1 MAERLDQ
8 LLDRLRARPVDGS
21 LDGLEEEIGRDIA
34 RWREQ
39 ARTVSALAIL
49 RPIAVSIALML
60 GVTAGMVATLA
71 VMESHRIDGL
81 SFIDQL
87 PSTLLEGAR

>member
-1 MAERLDQ
+1 MAERLDA
-8 LLDRLRARPVDGS
+8 LLDRLRARPVGHA
-21 LDGLEEEIGRDIA
+21 LDGLELEVDRAIA
-34 RWREQ
+34 RWREE

-60 GVTAGMVATLA
+60 GVTAGTVATLG
-71 VMESHRIDGL
+71 VMESHRIDVL